1 MASSSV
7 ASFFRPSPELVLA
20 LALLEGTLRAPA
32 YHLWEAARFGQ
43 EMSERAAWV
52 LKDDAGRLR
61 WLAWPAEYQYR
72 RAQWEGPVPARAVA
86 IAHTH
91 PTAGDPKPSE
101 QDVETAR
108 RLGVPVYTVSR
119 SGIWKAMPDGSIVPV
134 RDSDWWSACRAG
146 PCDETRIAEFR
157 SARGSPGPVDLR
169 NLGTESAYP

>member
-1 MASSSV
+1 MLLASV
-7 ASFFRPSPELVLA
+7 AAIFRPSPEVVLA

-32 YHLWEAARFGQ
+32 YRLWEAARFGQ
-43 EMSERAAWV
+43 EISERAAWV

-61 WLAWPAEYQYR
+61 WLAWPAEYKYL
-72 RAQWEGPVPARAVA
+72 RAHWEGSIPAAAVA

-91 PTAGDPKPSE
+91 PTRVDPKPSQ
-101 QDVETAR
+101 QDAETAR

-146 PCDETRIAEFR
+146 PCDETRLAEFQ
-157 SARGSPGPVDLR
+157 SAQGPPSDELR
-169 NLGTESAYP
+169 NLGTGSAYP